1 MEDNYYDNIKQYLLD
16 NETTKLV
23 NDYSKNVSDITMY
36 YKFGE
41 ELSLANNQ
49 YGDKIIRKYAD
60 KLKKEIDKK
69 YNVRYL
75 YDMKKLYLFSK
86 VHPLDAQLTMSH
98 YRILFKLE
106 DNNEIDYYIKQVKI
120 RNLSKRKLS
129 EIIDNKEYQRLD
141 EETKNKISNNEKTNV
156 VDFVKNPILIKN
168 RTNYKNIS
176 EKILQKLIL
185 EDLTSFMKELGVGF
199 SFIENEYKIKIGD
212 SFNYIDLLLYNVK
225 YKCYVVIEL
234 KVTKLNSKIYELYR

>member
-1 MEDNYYDNIKQYLLD
+1 MLVILLCIIRL
-16 NETTKLV
+16 E
-23 NDYSKNVSDITMY
+23 KNCRS
-36 YKFGE
+36 
-41 ELSLANNQ
+41 ANNQ

-120 RNLSKRKLS
+120 INLSKRKLS

-156 VDFVKNPILIKN
+156 VDFVKNPILIKKS
-168 RTNYKNIS
+168 TNYNNIS

-185 EDLTSFMKELGVGF
+185 EDLTSFIL
-199 SFIENEYKIKIGD
+199 IRLN
-212 SFNYIDLLLYNVK
+212 NYRCVDVK
-225 YKCYVVIEL
+225 DV
-234 KVTKLNSKIYELYR
+234 

>member
-23 NDYSKNVSDITMY
+23 KDYSKNVSDITMY
-36 YKFGE
+36 YKVGE

-49 YGDKIIRKYAD
+49 YGDKIIRKYAE

-156 VDFVKNPILIKN
+156 VDFVKNPILIKKS
-168 RTNYKNIS
+168 TNYNNIS

-185 EDLTSFMKELGVGF
+185 EDLTSFIL
-199 SFIENEYKIKIGD
+199 IRLN
-212 SFNYIDLLLYNVK
+212 NYHCVDVK
-225 YKCYVVIEL
+225 DV
-234 KVTKLNSKIYELYR
+234 